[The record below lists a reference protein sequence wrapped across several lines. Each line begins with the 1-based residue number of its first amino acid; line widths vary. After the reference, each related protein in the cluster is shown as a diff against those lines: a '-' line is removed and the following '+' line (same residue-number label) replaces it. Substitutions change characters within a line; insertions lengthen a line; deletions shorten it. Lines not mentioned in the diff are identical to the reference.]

1 MKSDYT
7 TNTTGI
13 SNVYVSTARNI
24 VMKCESCEYEA
35 KDLNDDGYCEDCVID
50 IGVDHQLAIHDID

>member
-35 KDLNDDGYCEDCVID
+35 EDLNDDGYCEDCVID
-50 IGVDHQLAIHDID
+50 IGV

>member
-1 MKSDYT
+1 MKSDST

-35 KDLNDDGYCEDCVID
+35 EDLNDDGYCEDCVIE
-50 IGVDHQLAIHDID
+50 IGTTRQEVKYDID